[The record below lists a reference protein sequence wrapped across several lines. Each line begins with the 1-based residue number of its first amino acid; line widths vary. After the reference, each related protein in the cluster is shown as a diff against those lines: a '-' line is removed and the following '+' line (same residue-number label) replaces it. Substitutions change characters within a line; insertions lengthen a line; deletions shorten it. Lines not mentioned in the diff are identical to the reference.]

1 VGNNQLPDDDP
12 VRFLQKYFGNKD
24 AVGGG
29 SNKKSG
35 GGVKVHPNYIMN
47 KLDKQFKKDL
57 SSMDDYLNNS
67 SPMGGVAAYNYI
79 NMNSDT

>member
-24 AVGGG
+24 AGG

-35 GGVKVHPNYIMN
+35 ASGMKVHPNYLMN
-47 KLDKQFKKDL
+47 KLDKQFKKDQ
-57 SSMDDYLNNS
+57 SMDDYLNNS